1 MQEKNERRSAPVHST
16 PTRSN
21 AARTKATREAL
32 ISAARTLFV
41 EKGYAETATP
51 EIVKLAGVT
60 RGALYHHFED
70 KTALFQAVVRVEFE
84 AVEVEITEKAT
95 REPKDTIDALMLGS
109 EAYMEAMRA
118 PGRVRVLLLDGP
130 AVLGRMKLD
139 EIDRETSADALRLG
153 LQAAMDAG
161 EIKPLP
167 VAPLTAQ
174 LSAMFERAA
183 LGVSAGE
190 DEQAHL
196 AVLKA
201 LLTALK

>member
-1 MQEKNERRSAPVHST
+1 MQEKNER
-16 PTRSN
+16 RSN

-70 KTALFQAVVRVEFE
+70 KTALFQAVVRAEFE
-84 AVEVEITEKAT
+84 AIEVEITEEAT
-95 REPKDTIDALMLGS
+95 GDPTNTIDALMLGS
-109 EAYMEAMRA
+109 KAYMEAMRA
-118 PGRVRVLLLDGP
+118 PGRVRLLLLDGP

-161 EIKPLP
+161 EIKTLP

-174 LSAMFERAA
+174 LSAMFERAV

>member
-1 MQEKNERRSAPVHST
+1 MQEKNEPRST
-16 PTRSN
+16 PVRSN

-32 ISAARTLFV
+32 IGAARALFV

-70 KTALFQAVVRVEFE
+70 KADLFLAVVRAEFE
-84 AVEVEITEKAT
+84 AVEAEITERAT
-95 REPKDTIDALMLGS
+95 REPKDTIDALVLGS
-109 EAYMEAMRA
+109 EAYMEAMRV
-118 PGRVRVLLLDGP
+118 PGRVRLLLLDGP
-130 AVLGRMKLD
+130 AVLGRLALD

-167 VAPLTAQ
+167 VLALTAQ

-196 AVLKA
+196 AVLTA

>member
-1 MQEKNERRSAPVHST
+1 MQEKNER
-16 PTRSN
+16 RSN

-32 ISAARTLFV
+32 IGAARTLFV

-84 AVEVEITEKAT
+84 AVEVEITEEAT

-109 EAYMEAMRA
+109 EAYMEAMRT
-118 PGRVRVLLLDGP
+118 PGRVRLLLLDGP

-161 EIKPLP
+161 EIKTLP

-201 LLTALK
+201 LLTSLK